1 MSFNWNKNPAAWRP
15 SGAARKAGLV
25 WILALGLSGCASA
38 PAAETPARENPAP
51 PVAVV
56 ETPAPAPESAAP
68 ESAAPETTN
77 PAPTQTTVDPNT
89 ELLLRVQE
97 LETLLAADTPP
108 GWQVRAEFVR
118 NRIPYQWQ
126 GAAGDAIRVMYTRP
140 GARAPIQVY
149 DESTGARRTELVE
162 PQFIRYLYLSL
173 DAGFAEPRNHLIRPD
188 RIAGVTRDFV
198 VITPSSTTREADFQ
212 SAAIQPIFDRIFEV
226 SEANTLRYAVRLPSL
241 PAAVNPEAYPGR
253 LAIIAAQ
260 PSSEGNYNLWVKTLQ

>member
-1 MSFNWNKNPAAWRP
+1 MTLDRTERSTRNQTQGAWRK
-15 SGAARKAGLV
+15 ARVL
-25 WILALGLSGCASA
+25 WIFAFALSGCVSA
-38 PAAETPARENPAP
+38 PAAEAPVRESNPP
-51 PVAVV
+51 PAVV
-56 ETPAPAPESAAP
+56 EPTTPAPETAAP
-68 ESAAPETTN
+68 EPTN
-77 PAPTQTTVDPNT
+77 PAPAAVDPDT

-118 NRIPYQWQ
+118 SRIPYQWQ

-149 DESTGARRTELVE
+149 DEASGARRTELIE

>member
-1 MSFNWNKNPAAWRP
+1 MSSDWNVSSTRNQTQGAWRK
-15 SGAARKAGLV
+15 ARVL
-25 WILALGLSGCASA
+25 WIFAFALSGCLTA
-38 PAAETPARENPAP
+38 PAAEAPVRESNPP
-51 PVAVV
+51 PAVV
-56 ETPAPAPESAAP
+56 VESTTPAPETT
-68 ESAAPETTN
+68 APETTN
-77 PAPTQTTVDPNT
+77 PATPPAAVDPDT

-97 LETLLAADTPP
+97 LETLLAADTPS

-126 GAAGDAIRVMYTRP
+126 GAAGDAIRVTYTRP
-140 GARAPIQVY
+140 GARAPIQIY
-149 DESTGARRTELVE
+149 DEASGARRTELIE

-253 LAIIAAQ
+253 LAIIGAQ